1 MTIAKIFPKSKD
13 HLASLERKI
22 KLWEEENISKLL
34 QEEVVI

>member
-1 MTIAKIFPKSKD
+1 MSIAKFFPKSKD
-13 HLASLERKI
+13 NLASLERKI